1 MKNIGLYDYVKDMD
15 GNIGYVE
22 AIDDKDISI
31 DWYGINKK
39 GFLKESIKNLELS
52 KISKNEELIIGDK
65 VKLEKMF
72 YDKNT
77 DNNPFEIDGKVVE
90 DDGFWIHVE
99 WSNGFWNTYKR
110 TDVDLIKIN

>member
-1 MKNIGLYDYVKDMD
+1 
-15 GNIGYVE
+15 
-22 AIDDKDISI
+22 
-31 DWYGINKK
+31 
-39 GFLKESIKNLELS
+39 
-52 KISKNEELIIGDK
+52 
-65 VKLEKMF
+65 MF